1 MLKRSDIKQPSPHH
15 SPGPKALGP
24 RLCSVSRWIC
34 TTGHDAAVAA
44 KPTRHQQERARPGPG
59 EGPTRHCRRLLCPA
73 TQEPPPPATPASG
86 QGLACG
92 QCVGPLLL
100 VSRQPWELRPPAGV
114 SGFLRTLLSQID
126 APIPWSVF
134 HAIGDPDC
142 PVCLPSTVAYR
153 ESQ

>member
-1 MLKRSDIKQPSPHH
+1 MLKRYDIKQPSPHH

-34 TTGHDAAVAA
+34 TSGHDAAVAA
-44 KPTRHQQERARPGPG
+44 NPHGISRRGRGQAQERGPLG
-59 EGPTRHCRRLLCPA
+59 TGRRLLCPA